1 MSNIS
6 GNYPVHVAIIMD
18 GNGRWAKKR
27 FMPRIAGHK
36 AGVESLRKIIEET
49 GDLGIKFLT
58 VYAFSTE
65 NWNRPKDEVNG
76 LMNLLVNYID
86 NELNNLDKN
95 GVRLNILGDITGL
108 PTKVREKV
116 EMALEKTSKNTK
128 LTLNIALNY
137 GGRDEIIRAVKKI
150 YDQKDKDLIDNL
162 DEDIFSRFLYTEDI
176 PDPDFVIRTSGEVRI
191 SNFLLWQLAYSEMYF
206 TDTLWPDFGI
216 KQYHEALESF
226 MNRKRRFGKV

>member
-6 GNYPVHVAIIMD
+6 GAYPVHVAIIMD

-49 GDLGIKFLT
+49 GDLGIKYLT

-86 NELNNLDKN
+86 NELNNLNKN
-95 GVRLNILGDITGL
+95 GVRLNILGDMSAL

-116 EMALEKTSKNTK
+116 EMALVETNKNTK

-137 GGRDEIIRAVKKI
+137 GGRDEIIRAVKSI
-150 YDQKDKDLIDNL
+150 YNQGDSELIDNL
-162 DEDIFSRFLYTEDI
+162 DEDIFSRFLYTANI

-206 TDTLWPDFGI
+206 TETLWPDFGVSE
-216 KQYHEALESF
+216 YHKALDSF
-226 MNRKRRFGKV
+226 KNRKRRFGKI